1 VGEDY
6 GVLLSC
12 LTPQNYFNNT
22 NSIYYDDIKATYA
35 YTVLLFKAFNKIKG
49 VILVMPVFP

>member
-6 GVLLSC
+6 GVLLSS

-22 NSIYYDDIKATYA
+22 NSIYYDSIKVHMRIQSY
-35 YTVLLFKAFNKIKG
+35 YSKLSIKSRELF
-49 VILVMPVFP
+49 